1 MMHVSITCRTLF
13 RREIR
18 RNDLSPFDNARR
30 CCVRRLT
37 MSATLPKCPV
47 VLSDEVRD
55 AVDNAR
61 PVVAL
66 ESTIITHGMPYPQ
79 NLATAQSVE
88 QLIRSHGVVPA
99 TIAVLEGSL
108 RAGLAGEELELLAKK
123 GREVRKCSIRDL
135 PYVVANKLDGATT
148 VATTMHIAHL
158 AGIRVFVTGGIGG
171 VHRDGQNS
179 LDISADLTTAG
190 RVPVLVV
197 CAGAKSILDIPRTLE
212 VLETQGVCVAA
223 YQTDEFPAFF
233 TPKSGSRA
241 PFRVNTAEEAARLIH
256 ASLALQMQRGVV
268 LGTLCL
274 AAYAR
279 GY

>member
-1 MMHVSITCRTLF
+1 MMHASSTCRTF
-13 RREIR
+13 YRREIR
-18 RNDLSPFDNARR
+18 RNDASPFDNLRRR
-30 CCVRRLT
+30 CFRRQT
-37 MSATLPKCPV
+37 MSTTLPKCPV

-55 AVDNAR
+55 ALDKGR

-88 QLIRSHGVVPA
+88 QLIRSYGVVPA

-108 RAGLAGEELELLAKK
+108 RAGLTAEQLEFLAKK
-123 GREVRKCSIRDL
+123 GRDVRKCSIRDL
-135 PYVVANKLDGATT
+135 PYVVAKKLDGATT

-171 VHRDGQNS
+171 VHREGQNS

-190 RVPVLVV
+190 RIPVLVV
-197 CAGAKSILDIPRTLE
+197 CAGAKSVLDIPRTLE

-233 TPKSGSRA
+233 TPRSGSRA
-241 PFRVNTAEEAARLIH
+241 PFRIDTAEEAARLIH
-256 ASLALQMQRGVV
+256 ASLALQLQRGVV
-268 LGTLCL
+268 LGTLRLVACMN
-274 AAYAR
+274 
-279 GY
+279 GC